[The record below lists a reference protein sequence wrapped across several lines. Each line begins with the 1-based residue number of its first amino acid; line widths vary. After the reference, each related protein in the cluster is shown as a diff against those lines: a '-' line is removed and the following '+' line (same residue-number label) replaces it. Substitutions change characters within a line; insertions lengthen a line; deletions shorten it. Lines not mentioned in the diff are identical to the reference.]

1 MSIVA
6 ACNHRARRRRRRRDP
21 LVPVSLPASHATVDH
36 VLLCQLGPNI
46 CGRCKY
52 SKFRRKWGDS
62 LKDRHQRD
70 GQDLNPIEERVDPTS
85 GAWTLGCQP
94 CNVSAKSCA
103 WGTYSLCKYAV
114 VQQCAMHQHCDRK
127 THIASCKAQ
136 GTEVAPKLG
145 SKASTAEAA
154 RNSVG
159 ADKFLWAITT
169 THSAS
174 SYRDYARFMKTNA
187 VAKVLLARDQAP
199 GETPAGTLGSSM
211 VETKTCQRCVRSLSA
226 VVVEDDQEFLDRAVR
241 FAYAV
246 DDSDQVNTVYGRLVA
261 ANPTISVRDIVAGI
275 DRDYGFSVEDQMHS
289 ILRCID
295 QLARV
300 RKGKRAG
307 DTDYGTEDYT
317 CGARA
322 LRLRKIAFCGASDGC
337 KVVLNAIRKLK
348 EDNHL
353 PGQRWHWR
361 DGTHTLRTVEKTILK
376 YVKPEEDDL
385 IAILITDKDSFA
397 HHAKYSRLFRQ
408 KWQDCQ
414 EEDFNSLLEILE
426 CLCHTECRFDSR
438 SELMCRD
445 GAGQMLRGH
454 APVPFSGHLQISCSL
469 YLQISF
475 SLYLQLSFPPYLF
488 FRICVLDVQF
498 YLRVA

>member
-1 MSIVA
+1 
-6 ACNHRARRRRRRRDP
+6 
-21 LVPVSLPASHATVDH
+21 
-36 VLLCQLGPNI
+36 
-46 CGRCKY
+46 
-52 SKFRRKWGDS
+52 
-62 LKDRHQRD
+62 
-70 GQDLNPIEERVDPTS
+70 
-85 GAWTLGCQP
+85 
-94 CNVSAKSCA
+94 
-103 WGTYSLCKYAV
+103 
-114 VQQCAMHQHCDRK
+114 MHLHCDRK
-127 THIASCKAQ
+127 SHIDSCKAQ
-136 GTEVAPKLG
+136 GIEVAPKLG
-145 SKASTAEAA
+145 SKASTTTKKAADA
-154 RNSVG
+154 RNFVG
-159 ADKFLWAITT
+159 AVKFLWGITT

-174 SYRDYARFMKTNA
+174 SYRDYARFTKTNA

-199 GETPAGTLGSSM
+199 GETPRHGTLVSSM
-211 VETKTCQRCVRSLSA
+211 FETKTCQRCVRSLSA

-322 LRLRKIAFCGASDGC
+322 LRLRTIAFCGASDGC
-337 KVVLNAIRKLK
+337 KVVLNAIRKPK

-376 YVKPEEDDL
+376 YDEPEEDDL

-408 KWQDCQ
+408 KWHDCQ
-414 EEDFNSLLEILE
+414 EKDFNSLLEILE
-426 CLCHTECRFDSR
+426 FLCHTECRFDSR

-488 FRICVLDVQF
+488 FSICVLDVQF
-498 YLRVA
+498 CLRVAWPFIVESPPSLLTIWVHKIFAHPTRQF